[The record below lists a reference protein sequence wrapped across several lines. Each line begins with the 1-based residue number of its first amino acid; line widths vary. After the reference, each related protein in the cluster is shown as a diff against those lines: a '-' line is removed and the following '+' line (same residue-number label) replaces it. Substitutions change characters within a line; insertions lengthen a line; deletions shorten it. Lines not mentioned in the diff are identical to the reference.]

1 MFKNKKSILTLLLA
15 AAVFLAGSA
24 FTEVLA
30 EEMPVLLSLE
40 ELAEFNG
47 KDGKPAYVAVDGII
61 YDVTASRAWGN
72 GDHNGFEAGRDLTKE
87 IKEVSPHGVGKLA
100 NVVEIGRVKV
110 ELTLEQLKEF
120 NGKDGKPAY
129 VAVDGILY
137 DMTASRAWGSGNHNG
152 FEAGNDLTKEIK
164 EVSPH
169 GVGKLENVIEIGRII
184 QELTVEQLSE
194 FNGRDGKP
202 AYIAVDGVIYDVTES
217 SAWEGGGHKGL
228 EAGLDLT
235 AQFKDSPHDVSTLD
249 KIIKI
254 GILIP

>member
-1 MFKNKKSILTLLLA
+1 MFKHKKSILTLLLA

-24 FTEVLA
+24 LTEVLA

-40 ELAEFNG
+40 ELA
-47 KDGKPAYVAVDGII
+47 
-61 YDVTASRAWGN
+61 
-72 GDHNGFEAGRDLTKE
+72 
-87 IKEVSPHGVGKLA
+87 
-100 NVVEIGRVKV
+100 
-110 ELTLEQLKEF
+110 EF

-194 FNGRDGKP
+194 FNGKDGKP

-217 SAWEGGGHKGL
+217 SAWEGGGHKDL

-249 KIIKI
+249 KINKI

>member
-1 MFKNKKSILTLLLA
+1 MFKHKKSILTLLLA

-24 FTEVLA
+24 LTEVLA

-47 KDGKPAYVAVDGII
+47 K
-61 YDVTASRAWGN
+61 
-72 GDHNGFEAGRDLTKE
+72 
-87 IKEVSPHGVGKLA
+87 
-100 NVVEIGRVKV
+100 
-110 ELTLEQLKEF
+110 
-120 NGKDGKPAY
+120 
-129 VAVDGILY
+129 
-137 DMTASRAWGSGNHNG
+137 
-152 FEAGNDLTKEIK
+152 
-164 EVSPH
+164 
-169 GVGKLENVIEIGRII
+169 
-184 QELTVEQLSE
+184 
-194 FNGRDGKP
+194 DGKP

-249 KIIKI
+249 KVNKI